1 MRQLSSPN
9 EIEDTRAGD
18 SDEGR
23 GWLRAPTAT
32 GLVAA
37 SAGVLPIAAVS
48 LVLLIPV
55 VFFLVPL
62 APEVDAMTLCLPAVG
77 PLHRFRDDLGAHEE
91 EVVYLHERIHAE
103 QCHRLGATGYARM
116 ASSAGGRLKLESE
129 ALCAEVKML
138 VLRGRDRDELM
149 EWMMDALEGE
159 YFRPGE
165 VSRRE
170 IEVAV
175 QWSCAWGPDES
186 MTAGREPDSRGV
198 VRTSFD

>member
-9 EIEDTRAGD
+9 GNEDTRAGN
-18 SDEGR
+18 SDR
-23 GWLRAPTAT
+23 RRRWLRRPTVS

-37 SAGVLPIAAVS
+37 SAGVLPIAAMTLLL
-48 LVLLIPV
+48 LVPV
-55 VFFLVPL
+55 IFFLVPL

-91 EVVYLHERIHAE
+91 EVVYLHERIHAD
-103 QCHRLGATGYARM
+103 QCRRLGATGYARL

-138 VLRGRDRDELM
+138 VLRGRDREELM
-149 EWMMDALEGE
+149 GWMMDALENE

-165 VSRRE
+165 VTRDE

-175 QWSCAWGPDES
+175 RWSCAWGPDES
-186 MTAGREPDSRGV
+186 RTVRAGPALERV
-198 VRTSFD
+198 LLTSFD